1 MAELKKTKQGYKLVW
16 QDSLIFPDLE
26 SDDKISVTTSKA
38 ERGEILDR
46 DGKIVL
52 FRQLYYMMF
61 HTKA

>member
-46 DGKIVL
+46 DGKML
-52 FRQLYYMMF
+52 AG
-61 HTKA
+61 KE